1 MNSVDRTD
9 TMRRARIL
17 RWASLSAA
25 LAACAATL
33 AAVSLTGWSLFQPDT
48 RYMVAIGRWIVE
60 NGELPTS
67 DLLTLHE
74 GLAYIC
80 QQWPLCIAAA
90 AIFDAFGEAGI
101 RCAAAALD
109 IAATATLWACT
120 LDRGRT
126 GAVHMAASAACGA
139 AIAVL
144 CNSTPR
150 GIDVMALCACY
161 AAGRKWA
168 RGGRDSLL
176 AAFPAAGFA
185 MAQLHGAL
193 WTVALMVPCCLILDG
208 RLDRHGR
215 LKALTAAMS
224 TAAAC
229 MLNPYGARLLMVPF
243 ATMSANS
250 LKSVGIGELAPW
262 TEAPAQAAA
271 ACTLVSA
278 LVLYRLRVRCRGGGR
293 ALLEAGDLLVLGT
306 LMLAL
311 ANVRNELFLM
321 TSMALALSD
330 IQGEVAGPRARRP
343 LALASLCTAALLAA
357 IGCLAATVPAK
368 TAIEESAAGALSSLA
383 AAGAKPGDAVICD
396 IDVGSELELAGYR
409 PLLDT
414 RAELFCPELNGGT
427 DAWGQARS
435 VLTGDA
441 AAIGETGADFA
452 VFPSGAYPALEKALT
467 GLGYADIY
475 DDGCFAAYADRP
487 VSIES
492 AHSEQ
497 GRERGKRPIHPI
509 FGKPDDFPG
518 RRVHL
523 LCRTAPERG
532 GNAAVAPT
540 APPSRERGSRERA
553 HRQAPGHRHMRRLQH
568 EAPRQGG
575 PARAGLHR
583 MGRDRRLHRR
593 RTDRRPGVPVRRD
606 EQQDQHRREHA
617 QEHYRQRRPC
627 RPLGTSDRFPSR
639 RHHNSY
645 I

>member
-1 MNSVDRTD
+1 MDRTD

-67 DLLTLHE
+67 DPLTLHG

-126 GAVHMAASAACGA
+126 GAVHMAASAAVGA
-139 AIAVL
+139 AIAAL

-150 GIDVMALCACY
+150 GIDVMALSLCY

-168 RGGRDSLL
+168 RGGQDSLL
-176 AAFPAAGFA
+176 AAFPAAGLA

-193 WTVALMVPCCLILDG
+193 WTVALMVPCCLVLDG
-208 RLDRHGR
+208 RLDRYGR

-243 ATMSANS
+243 ATMSADS

-262 TEAPAQAAA
+262 TEAAPAQAAA

-278 LVLYRLRVRCRGGGR
+278 LVLYRLRVRRRGGGR

-343 LALASLCTAALLAA
+343 MAIAVCCTAALAA
-357 IGCLAATVPAK
+357 AAGCLAATLPAR
-368 TAIEESAAGALSSLA
+368 TVTEASADAALAALEAAGAES
-383 AAGAKPGDAVICD
+383 GDAVICD
-396 IDVGSELELAGYR
+396 IDVGNELELAGLR

-414 RAELFCPELNGGT
+414 RAELFCPELNGGA
-427 DAWGQARS
+427 DAWGTARH
-435 VLTGDA
+435 VLAGDED
-441 AAIGETGADFA
+441 AIEGTGADFA
-452 VFPSGAYPALEKALT
+452 AVPSGAYPALEDSLS
-467 GLGYADIY
+467 GLGFSLVH
-475 DDGCFAAYADRP
+475 DDGTFAVFAR
-487 VSIES
+487 
-492 AHSEQ
+492 
-497 GRERGKRPIHPI
+497 
-509 FGKPDDFPG
+509 KP
-518 RRVHL
+518 
-523 LCRTAPERG
+523 
-532 GNAAVAPT
+532 
-540 APPSRERGSRERA
+540 S
-553 HRQAPGHRHMRRLQH
+553 
-568 EAPRQGG
+568 
-575 PARAGLHR
+575 
-583 MGRDRRLHRR
+583 
-593 RTDRRPGVPVRRD
+593 
-606 EQQDQHRREHA
+606 
-617 QEHYRQRRPC
+617 
-627 RPLGTSDRFPSR
+627 
-639 RHHNSY
+639 
-645 I
+645 

>member
-1 MNSVDRTD
+1 MDRTD

-208 RLDRHGR
+208 RLDRLDR

-243 ATMSANS
+243 LTMGAES

-262 TEAPAQAAA
+262 TQAAPVQA
-271 ACTLVSA
+271 ACACTIAAA
-278 LVLYRLRVRCRGGGR
+278 LVLFRCRVRRRLGGR
-293 ALLEAGDLLVLGT
+293 ALLEAGDFLVLGT
-306 LMLAL
+306 LALAL
-311 ANVRNELFLM
+311 ANVRNELFLLV
-321 TSMALALSD
+321 SMALSLSD

-343 LALASLCTAALLAA
+343 WALAVCCSAALAA
-357 IGCLAATVPAK
+357 AAGCLAATLPAR
-368 TAIEESAAGALSSLA
+368 TVTEASADAALAALEAAGAES
-383 AAGAKPGDAVICD
+383 GDAVICD

-427 DAWGQARS
+427 DAWGAARS
-435 VLTGDA
+435 VLSGDA
-441 AAIGETGADFA
+441 EAIEGTGADFA
-452 VFPSGAYPALEKALT
+452 VVPSGAYPALEKALT
-467 GLGYADIY
+467 GLGFSRVH
-475 DDGCFAAYADRP
+475 DDGTFEVYARKAAP
-487 VSIES
+487 
-492 AHSEQ
+492 
-497 GRERGKRPIHPI
+497 
-509 FGKPDDFPG
+509 
-518 RRVHL
+518 
-523 LCRTAPERG
+523 
-532 GNAAVAPT
+532 
-540 APPSRERGSRERA
+540 
-553 HRQAPGHRHMRRLQH
+553 
-568 EAPRQGG
+568 
-575 PARAGLHR
+575 
-583 MGRDRRLHRR
+583 
-593 RTDRRPGVPVRRD
+593 
-606 EQQDQHRREHA
+606 
-617 QEHYRQRRPC
+617 
-627 RPLGTSDRFPSR
+627 
-639 RHHNSY
+639 
-645 I
+645 

>member
-1 MNSVDRTD
+1 MDRTD

-67 DLLTLHE
+67 DPLTLHE

-90 AIFDAFGEAGI
+90 AIFDAFGEPGI

-262 TEAPAQAAA
+262 TEAAPAQAAA

-278 LVLYRLRVRCRGGGR
+278 
-293 ALLEAGDLLVLGT
+293 
-306 LMLAL
+306 
-311 ANVRNELFLM
+311 
-321 TSMALALSD
+321 
-330 IQGEVAGPRARRP
+330 
-343 LALASLCTAALLAA
+343 
-357 IGCLAATVPAK
+357 
-368 TAIEESAAGALSSLA
+368 
-383 AAGAKPGDAVICD
+383 
-396 IDVGSELELAGYR
+396 
-409 PLLDT
+409 
-414 RAELFCPELNGGT
+414 LFCPELNGGT

-487 VSIES
+487 V
-492 AHSEQ
+492 
-497 GRERGKRPIHPI
+497 P
-509 FGKPDDFPG
+509 
-518 RRVHL
+518 
-523 LCRTAPERG
+523 
-532 GNAAVAPT
+532 
-540 APPSRERGSRERA
+540 
-553 HRQAPGHRHMRRLQH
+553 
-568 EAPRQGG
+568 
-575 PARAGLHR
+575 
-583 MGRDRRLHRR
+583 
-593 RTDRRPGVPVRRD
+593 
-606 EQQDQHRREHA
+606 
-617 QEHYRQRRPC
+617 
-627 RPLGTSDRFPSR
+627 
-639 RHHNSY
+639 
-645 I
+645 

>member
-243 ATMSANS
+243 LTMGAES

-262 TEAPAQAAA
+262 TQAAPVQA
-271 ACTLVSA
+271 ACGCTLAAA
-278 LVLYRLRVRCRGGGR
+278 LLLFRCRVRRRSGGR
-293 ALLEAGDLLVLGT
+293 VLLEAGDVLVLGT
-306 LMLAL
+306 LALAL
-311 ANVRNELFLM
+311 ANVRNELFLF
-321 TSMALALSD
+321 TSMALSLSD

-343 LALASLCTAALLAA
+343 WALAVCCTAALAA
-357 IGCLAATVPAK
+357 AAGCLAATLPAR
-368 TAIEESAAGALSSLA
+368 TVTEASADAALAALEAAGAES
-383 AAGAKPGDAVICD
+383 GDAVICD

-427 DAWGQARS
+427 DAWGAARS
-435 VLTGDA
+435 VLSGDA
-441 AAIGETGADFA
+441 EAIEGTGADFA
-452 VFPSGAYPALEKALT
+452 VVPSGAYPALED
-467 GLGYADIY
+467 GLAELGFSRVH
-475 DDGCFAAYADRP
+475 DDGTFEVYARKAAP
-487 VSIES
+487 
-492 AHSEQ
+492 
-497 GRERGKRPIHPI
+497 
-509 FGKPDDFPG
+509 
-518 RRVHL
+518 
-523 LCRTAPERG
+523 
-532 GNAAVAPT
+532 
-540 APPSRERGSRERA
+540 
-553 HRQAPGHRHMRRLQH
+553 
-568 EAPRQGG
+568 
-575 PARAGLHR
+575 
-583 MGRDRRLHRR
+583 
-593 RTDRRPGVPVRRD
+593 
-606 EQQDQHRREHA
+606 
-617 QEHYRQRRPC
+617 
-627 RPLGTSDRFPSR
+627 
-639 RHHNSY
+639 
-645 I
+645 

>member
-1 MNSVDRTD
+1 MDRTD

-80 QQWPLCIAAA
+80 QQWPLC
-90 AIFDAFGEAGI
+90 
-101 RCAAAALD
+101 

-262 TEAPAQAAA
+262 TEAAPAQAAA

-427 DAWGQARS
+427 DARGQARS

-487 VSIES
+487 V
-492 AHSEQ
+492 
-497 GRERGKRPIHPI
+497 P
-509 FGKPDDFPG
+509 
-518 RRVHL
+518 
-523 LCRTAPERG
+523 
-532 GNAAVAPT
+532 
-540 APPSRERGSRERA
+540 
-553 HRQAPGHRHMRRLQH
+553 
-568 EAPRQGG
+568 
-575 PARAGLHR
+575 
-583 MGRDRRLHRR
+583 
-593 RTDRRPGVPVRRD
+593 
-606 EQQDQHRREHA
+606 
-617 QEHYRQRRPC
+617 
-627 RPLGTSDRFPSR
+627 
-639 RHHNSY
+639 
-645 I
+645 